1 MPFLLSCNDKGD
13 NYKYLTFI
21 KAGQIDGTGIRYV
34 DIIPDDTIIIVE
46 YPDFNFR
53 KSTNPYNYVIRSINS
68 INFFNATRNL
78 DLDNDNV
85 SDFELVFTRSDPG
98 IMGYKNWRLE
108 IKPLGMNSICVT
120 ESGNNWADSL
130 KYNDTISNINNWS
143 DSTVL
148 LFDHQWSL
156 NSPNS
161 PIISTKGYWYDNDSI
176 YLAVKIVKDSNQ
188 LYGWIDIKKNIIRQY
203 GVTIPYQE

>member
-1 MPFLLSCNDKGD
+1 
-13 NYKYLTFI
+13 
-21 KAGQIDGTGIRYV
+21 
-34 DIIPDDTIIIVE
+34 
-46 YPDFNFR
+46 
-53 KSTNPYNYVIRSINS
+53 
-68 INFFNATRNL
+68 
-78 DLDNDNV
+78 
-85 SDFELVFTRSDPG
+85 
-98 IMGYKNWRLE
+98 MGYKNWRLE

-161 PIISTKGYWYDNDSI
+161 PIISTKGYWYDTDSI